1 MVHVITSV
9 SFSLDHVYLSISMGR
24 AYGLSMLINDY
35 QCSSNETD
43 SDSKIGSQLS
53 TRDPEVGPY
62 EFYCHLD
69 AMLDISQKAIDQKK
83 FNTMATSVLIDKY
96 DNVTFNDGDATM
108 DATRYKSNSSNETK
122 S

>member
-1 MVHVITSV
+1 
-9 SFSLDHVYLSISMGR
+9 
-24 AYGLSMLINDY
+24 MLINDY

-96 DNVTFNDGDATM
+96 ENVTFNDGDATM

-122 S
+122 CFDDVDITCSELHKSQTDFNTIENSLS